1 MRKSEPEKLDERE
14 TSVCKPLL
22 VIGAGP
28 YGLATAAYAR
38 RNGIEPVVLGEPMAF
53 WRESMLIGI
62 LLRWGA
68 EWHLDAAKEHT
79 LEAYL
84 KERGINPADISPTPG
99 PTIYRVR
106 GVVSRK
112 GRRRGAAGSS
122 PRSPQLR
129 WALRSDAGKRQTHQ
143 CRYRRCSEHTPFTVI
158 PQGVEY
164 PAPREGVRWIRV
176 SSQQDSNERLIMA
189 PELRH

>member
-53 WRESMLIGI
+53 WRESMPTGI

-68 EWHLDAAKEHT
+68 EWHLDSAKEHT
-79 LEAYL
+79 LETYL
-84 KERGINPADISPTPG
+84 KERGINPADVSPTP
-99 PTIYRVR
+99 V
-106 GVVSRK
+106 
-112 GRRRGAAGSS
+112 
-122 PRSPQLR
+122 QLFIEYAE
-129 WALRSDAGKRQTHQ
+129 WFLGKA
-143 CRYRRCSEHTPFTVI
+143 
-158 PQGVEY
+158 GVEVL
-164 PAPREGVRWIRV
+164 PDLVRDLVNSDGRFEAKPESGRHISAATVAAPSIPH
-176 SSQQDSNERLIMA
+176 SRLSHRGWST
-189 PELRH
+189 PPQEKE